1 MSMRNRIRMGA
12 STVYVIALIVGLFVG
27 GFVWIAI
34 IGAVAL
40 GGVYSALR
48 GGVLAGSPAGGRQRN
63 RNRNRDR
70 SQP

>member
-1 MSMRNRIRMGA
+1 MSMRNRIRMAA
-12 STVYVIALIVGLFVG
+12 STVYVIALIIGIFVG

-40 GGVYSALR
+40 GGVYTTLR
-48 GGVLAGSPAGGRQRN
+48 GGVLSGAPTGGRQRN